1 MKIIL
6 SQFAGFCDGVRRA
19 FETVSNLDLES
30 VKKPIYVLG
39 SLVHNQDVVRK
50 IEEKGIRKIDLEKFT
65 NAKPGEIGTLIIT
78 AHGVG
83 PQVYEMAK
91 EKKIEIINT
100 TCPRV
105 IKVQRLAQVYIKCG
119 YAIVLVGDKDHKE
132 VRSILEWGKG
142 KAMIVSNVE
151 DLKNLNLEQAEKI
164 IILSQT
170 TQSKDFVEEVY
181 NFIKNKF
188 SAVEILDTIC
198 LATDQRQDEIKKLAA
213 SHDAVVVIGSP
224 ESANSNRLFEIAS
237 SINPKTIFIQRANDM
252 DEKWFSGVKSVSV
265 TAGAS
270 TPNWIIEDVIAQL
283 EKL

>member
-1 MKIIL
+1 MKITL

-19 FETVSNLDLES
+19 FETVSNLDSES

-50 IEEKGIRKIDLEKFT
+50 IEEKGIHKIDLEKFIA
-65 NAKPGEIGTLIIT
+65 AKLGEIGTLIIT

-91 EKKIEIINT
+91 EKNIEIIDT

-105 IKVQRLAQVYIKCG
+105 IKVQRLAQIYIKRG
-119 YAIVLVGDKDHKE
+119 YFIILVGDKDHKE
-132 VRSILEWGKG
+132 VRSISEWGEG
-142 KAMIVSNVE
+142 KAIIVSNAD
-151 DLKNLNLEQAEKI
+151 DLKNLNLDQAEKI

-198 LATDQRQDEIKKLAA
+198 LATEQRQDEIKKLAMEN
-213 SHDAVVVIGSP
+213 DAVLVIGSP
-224 ESANSNRLFEIAS
+224 ESANSNRLFEIAI
-237 SINPKTIFIQRANDM
+237 SINSKTIFIQRAGDM
-252 DEKWFSGVKSVSV
+252 DEKWFSQIKSVAV

-270 TPNWIIEDVIAQL
+270 TPNWIIEEVIAQL